1 MEDDGL
7 GNQFFLRMFGPVD
20 APEYAYDRDAAKQ
33 HRRDALAA
41 EKAAARRDE
50 DRRDDDT
57 AGGDPPVAP
66 QGPDSLAPQG
76 SPAPASTDKESET
89 EKPNEGDSPTLL
101 NRIRRPKDKG
111 KSNLFNPDDEDYLDA
126 MEPLEVTMVQA
137 QLVRCQEILDASR
150 QEGWSPNLSTP
161 FTTPRVHCMK
171 APW

>member
-1 MEDDGL
+1 M
-7 GNQFFLRMFGPVD
+7 R
-20 APEYAYDRDAAKQ
+20 
-33 HRRDALAA
+33 
-41 EKAAARRDE
+41 

-111 KSNLFNPDDEDYLDA
+111 KSNLFNPDDEDYL
-126 MEPLEVTMVQA
+126 
-137 QLVRCQEILDASR
+137 
-150 QEGWSPNLSTP
+150 
-161 FTTPRVHCMK
+161 
-171 APW
+171 